1 MPFGHIN
8 PQEHD
13 YYDEFN
19 NWLETVSNDDLSIY
33 QRDLDANYNSWQ
45 MVWERKAVRLEIE
58 RRTAEHEEDE
68 S

>member
-1 MPFGHIN
+1 MRQRN

-13 YYDEFN
+13 YYDAFN
-19 NWLETVSNDDLSIY
+19 DWLEIVSDKDLHAY

-58 RRTAEHEEDE
+58 RRTADQAEDE
-68 S
+68 